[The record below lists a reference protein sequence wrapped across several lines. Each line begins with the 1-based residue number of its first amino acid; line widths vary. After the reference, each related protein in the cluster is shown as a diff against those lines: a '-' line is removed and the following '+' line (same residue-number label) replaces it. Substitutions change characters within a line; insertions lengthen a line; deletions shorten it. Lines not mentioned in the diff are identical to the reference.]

1 VHDLLTAAAL
11 GRRVS
16 VRRHAEGAPGKQTD
30 VLGYLL
36 DVTRDHLDVLS
47 RGAVVT
53 VPQAAVTAARVVPP
67 GTPRRGWAV
76 PAISPDD
83 MQRVCWAGWPARD
96 QEPLGDW
103 VLRAHG
109 GVTGRANSAMAVGD
123 PGLPLAQAL
132 ARSAGWYA
140 DRGLPP
146 LLQLPLADP
155 ANGPMADA
163 GWERAHVTVV
173 QVAPVGPV
181 LAALSAPDNLRTA
194 VAPTP
199 SREWLSLMHDLD
211 TGDPDAHVAILTGPP
226 VVGFV
231 TVYDERSGGEPV
243 GIGRVSVEGT
253 WAGVTSVDVAPAAR
267 RRGVGSA
274 VMGAL
279 LGWAREQ
286 GAVSSYLQVR
296 AGNPGALRLYDA
308 LGYVTHHP
316 YCYRSLA
323 ETPR

>member
-1 VHDLLTAAAL
+1 VLTATAL

-16 VRRHAEGAPGKQTD
+16 VRRLAEGAPGKQTD
-30 VLGYLL
+30 ALGYLL
-36 DVTRDHLDVLS
+36 DVTPDHLEVLA

-53 VPQAAVTAARVVPP
+53 IPRAAVTAARIVPP
-67 GTPRRGWAV
+67 ATPRRGWAV
-76 PAISPDD
+76 PEISPDD
-83 MQRVCWAGWPARD
+83 LQRVCWAGWPARD

-123 PGLPLAQAL
+123 PGMPLAEAL
-132 ARSAGWYA
+132 ARTAEWYA

-155 ANGPMADA
+155 ANQPMADA
-163 GWERAHVTVV
+163 GWQRAHVTVV
-173 QVAPVGPV
+173 QVAPIDPV
-181 LAALSAPDNLRTA
+181 LASLAAPAGLVAA
-194 VAPTP
+194 VSPTP
-199 SREWLSLMHDLD
+199 SPEWLSLMHDLD
-211 TGDPDAHVAILTGPP
+211 ARDPDAHIAILTGPR

-231 TVYDERSGGEPV
+231 TVYDERAGGEPV
-243 GIGRVSVEGT
+243 GIGRVSVDGS

-296 AGNPGALRLYDA
+296 AGNPAALRLYDA

-316 YCYRSLA
+316 YCYRSTA
-323 ETPR
+323 E

>member
-1 VHDLLTAAAL
+1 MLTAAAL

-16 VRRHAEGAPGKQTD
+16 VRRLAEDAPEKQTD
-30 VLGYLL
+30 VLGHLL
-36 DVTRDHLDVLS
+36 EVTPDHIEVLF
-47 RGAVVT
+47 RGAVVR
-53 VPQAAVTAARVVPP
+53 VPLAAVTAARVVPP
-67 GTPRRGWAV
+67 ATPRRGWAV

-83 MQRVCWAGWPARD
+83 LQRVCSAGWPAGD

-123 PGLPLAQAL
+123 PGMSLADAL
-132 ARSAGWYA
+132 ARTAEWYA

-155 ANGPMADA
+155 ANQPMADA

-173 QVAPVGPV
+173 QVAPIGPV
-181 LAALSAPDNLRTA
+181 LASLGAPDGLRAA

-199 SREWLSLMHDLD
+199 SPEWLSLMHDLD
-211 TGDPDAHVAILTGPP
+211 ADDPDAHVAILTGPR

-231 TVYDERSGGEPV
+231 TVYDDGSGGEPV

-253 WAGVTSVDVAPAAR
+253 WAGVTSVNVAPAAR

-279 LGWAREQ
+279 LSWAREQ
-286 GAVSSYLQVR
+286 GAASSYLQVR
-296 AGNPGALRLYDA
+296 AGNPGALRLYEA

-316 YCYRSLA
+316 YCYRSLDA
-323 ETPR
+323 